1 MPRMYVVN
9 SWVGAAEYDEGD
21 TYSGEQIGNRN
32 QKSVGVHIL
41 RDGDQW
47 KANVAAYSDDTLTK
61 KPTVKKKKITET
73 IIPQSATLNRLDE
86 QESELYK
93 AFENEEISHLEF
105 TQCLNALELKRGR
118 AWKSYEKAIGASS
131 GADEQPPPSVVS
143 EDRPHTLLAGLN
155 SKPFVEV
162 KSKPTPETHTKRHW
176 KEDATTLLLNGVLLA
191 VFIYWMAS

>member
-47 KANVAAYSDDTLTK
+47 KANVDAYSDDALTK
-61 KPTVKKKKITET
+61 KPAVKKKKITET
-73 IIPQSATLNRLDE
+73 IIPQSATLNKLDE

-93 AFENEEISHLEF
+93 AFENEEITHLEF

-118 AWKSYEKAIGASS
+118 AWRSYQKAIGGVEEEDSKDFLD
-131 GADEQPPPSVVS
+131 GLNNQPFVDVRRSPLPVEGQQMSRPSWKQDAVTLVVS
-143 EDRPHTLLAGLN
+143 VALL
-155 SKPFVEV
+155 
-162 KSKPTPETHTKRHW
+162 
-176 KEDATTLLLNGVLLA
+176 GVL
-191 VFIYWMAS
+191 IYWMSH